1 MIKEKGTISI
11 NTENIFPIIKK
22 FLYSDHAI
30 FLRELVS
37 NAIDATQKIKRLS
50 SLGQYNKELGELT
63 VQVKVNKKKKTIT
76 ISDAGLGMTAEELKK
91 YINQVAFSGATEFME
106 LEPIM
111 SDENIA
117 LAMSTPITA
126 LTTCA
131 AEYEIKCPKVH
142 FFSNHEVSDTTGL

>member
-22 FLYSDHAI
+22 FLYSDHEI

-91 YINQVAFSGATEFME
+91 YINQVACS
-106 LEPIM
+106 
-111 SDENIA
+111 
-117 LAMSTPITA
+117 
-126 LTTCA
+126 
-131 AEYEIKCPKVH
+131 KKPKMLMK
-142 FFSNHEVSDTTGL
+142 S